1 MLPRRHAV
9 FTVSDSKFG
18 DFVIDHW
25 LGSLQANVDL
35 SDVDVHVLDYG
46 LTPEQLQRLND
57 RGVHCHRCVRDGH
70 VTNIRYRDMA
80 AVLEQGNYDQVLLI
94 DGGDI
99 IFQTDIRP
107 LMDENREHFR
117 AVCHE
122 FEVPFHEVIMSKSDF
137 SSETYRKMMEFL
149 RDKRTI
155 NGGVL
160 LGPAKLMKE
169 LWPEFT
175 KWASSFNKF
184 GIDQLLLNHALYSQ
198 GFVEL
203 DAKYNYTIIAR
214 EKSFSIRKGVF
225 YNAQNEIIP
234 IVHNSGIYDVTRPIA
249 RFGFGPD
256 RNRKRIVVPTF
267 LRTLYKCFNTLRPA
281 TVRLKRANKPQTPSS
296 TDDVRRDRIP
306 MTG

>member
-1 MLPRRHAV
+1 MLPQRHAI

-18 DFVIDHW
+18 DFVVDHW
-25 LGSLQANVDL
+25 LTSLQANVDL

-46 LTPEQLQRLND
+46 LRLDQQQRLAA
-57 RGVHCHRCVRDGH
+57 RGVFCHRCVRDGH

-80 AVLEQGNYDQVLLI
+80 AVLERHDYGQVLLI

-107 LMDENREHFR
+107 LMNRDRDRFR

-137 SSETYRKMMEFL
+137 SSQTYRQMMEFL
-149 RDKRTI
+149 RDKRTV

-160 LGPAKLMKE
+160 FGPAALMKE

-184 GIDQLLLNHALYSQ
+184 GIDQLLLNHALYSRD
-198 GFVEL
+198 FVEL

-214 EKSFSIRKGVF
+214 EKSFTIRKGVF
-225 YNAQNEIIP
+225 FDARNEVIP
-234 IVHNSGIYDVTRPIA
+234 IVHNSGIYDITRPIA
-249 RFGFGPD
+249 RFGYGPD
-256 RNRKRIVVPTF
+256 RNRKRVVVPTV
-267 LRTLYKCFNTLRPA
+267 LRTLYKGFNSLRPA
-281 TVRLKRANKPQTPSS
+281 TVRLKRANKPQTLSP
-296 TDDVRRDRIP
+296 TDDVRHDRIP
-306 MTG
+306 TTG

>member
-1 MLPRRHAV
+1 MHPQRHAI

-25 LGSLQANVDL
+25 LASLQANVDL

-46 LTPEQLQRLND
+46 LDAGQQRRLAE
-57 RGVHCHRCVRDGH
+57 RGVFCHRCVRDGH

-80 AVLEQGNYDQVLLI
+80 TVLEQQDYDQVLLI

-107 LMDENREHFR
+107 LMNQNREHFR

-122 FEVPFHEVIMSKSDF
+122 FEVPFHEIIMSKSDF
-137 SSETYRKMMEFL
+137 SSQTYRQMMDFL
-149 RDKRTI
+149 RDKRTV

-160 LGPAKLMKE
+160 FGPATQMKE
-169 LWPEFT
+169 LWSEFT
-175 KWASSFNKF
+175 HWASSFNKF
-184 GIDQLLLNHALYSQ
+184 GIDQLLLNHALYSR

-214 EKSFSIRKGVF
+214 EKSFTIRKGVF
-225 YNAQNEIIP
+225 LDAQGEVIP
-234 IVHNSGIYDVTRPIA
+234 IVHNSGIYDLTRPIA
-249 RFGFGPD
+249 RFGYGPN
-256 RNRKRIVVPTF
+256 RNRKRVVVPTF
-267 LRTLYKCFNTLRPA
+267 LRTMYKCFNSLRPA
-281 TVRLKRANKPQTPSS
+281 TVRLKRANKPQTPSQP
-296 TDDVRRDRIP
+296 DDVRRDRIP